1 MADIVG
7 NGSVSCIYDSNQ
19 TFNKTNLGDEPN
31 IPLYTFIL
39 VLMLNSIIF
48 IMGIS
53 GNFLVVLVIARVRTM
68 RTPTNFFL
76 LNLSI
81 ADILVLSICQ
91 PAALMEFYSKD
102 RWLIGEAMCKYLQK
116 ILYDRPRCR
125 GAREPVFGYSDQA
138 GLYNNRRWV

>member
-1 MADIVG
+1 M
-7 NGSVSCIYDSNQ
+7 GSVSYIYDLNR

-31 IPLYTFIL
+31 IPMYTFIL

-48 IMGIS
+48 IIGIS
-53 GNFLVVLVIARVRTM
+53 GNFLVVLVIARVRIM

-116 ILYDRPRCR
+116 IP
-125 GAREPVFGYSDQA
+125 FMI
-138 GLYNNRRWV
+138 

>member
-1 MADIVG
+1 MAEILE
-7 NGSVSCIYDSNQ
+7 NTSEYNYDLNQ
-19 TFNKTNLGDEPN
+19 TFNRTNTGNEPE

-39 VLMLNSIIF
+39 VLLFNSLIF
-48 IMGIS
+48 IMGIT

-81 ADILVLSICQ
+81 ADILVLLICQ

-102 RWLIGEAMCKYLQK
+102 RWLIGEAMCK
-116 ILYDRPRCR
+116 
-125 GAREPVFGYSDQA
+125 
-138 GLYNNRRWV
+138 

>member
-1 MADIVG
+1 ME
-7 NGSVSCIYDSNQ
+7 NGSGYSYQLNQ
-19 TFNKTNLGDEPN
+19 TFNQNEPE

-39 VLMLNSIIF
+39 VLVFNSLIF
-48 IMGIS
+48 IMGIA

-81 ADILVLSICQ
+81 ADILVLLICQ

-102 RWLIGEAMCKYLQK
+102 RWLIGEAMCK
-116 ILYDRPRCR
+116 
-125 GAREPVFGYSDQA
+125 
-138 GLYNNRRWV
+138 

>member
-1 MADIVG
+1 MAGIVE
-7 NGSVSCIYDSNQ
+7 NGSGYRYHLNQ
-19 TFNKTNLGDEPN
+19 TFNRTDIGDEPD

-39 VLMLNSIIF
+39 VLVFNSLIF
-48 IMGIS
+48 IMGIA

-81 ADILVLSICQ
+81 ADILVLLICQ

-102 RWLIGEAMCKYLQK
+102 RWLIGEAMCK
-116 ILYDRPRCR
+116 
-125 GAREPVFGYSDQA
+125 
-138 GLYNNRRWV
+138 

>member
-7 NGSVSCIYDSNQ
+7 NGSVSLNQ
-19 TFNKTNLGDEPN
+19 TFNKTNPGGEPN

-39 VLMLNSIIF
+39 VLMFNSIIF

-68 RTPTNFFL
+68 WTPTNFFL

-116 ILYDRPRCR
+116 SPL
-125 GAREPVFGYSDQA
+125 
-138 GLYNNRRWV
+138 W